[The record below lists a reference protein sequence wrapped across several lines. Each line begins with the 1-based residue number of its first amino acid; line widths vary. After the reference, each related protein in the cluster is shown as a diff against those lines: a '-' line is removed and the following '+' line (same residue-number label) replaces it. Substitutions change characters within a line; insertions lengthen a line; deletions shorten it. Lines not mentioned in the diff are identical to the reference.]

1 MEFQLYLLKFLL
13 FRPAYREKTDFL
25 KKPFTCYSPGS
36 VVEPVKIFELTN
48 QTYFFEKRNTKESKK
63 TWVGIV

>member
-1 MEFQLYLLKFLL
+1 M
-13 FRPAYREKTDFL
+13 PAYREKTDFL

-36 VVEPVKIFELTN
+36 AVEPVKIFELTN

-63 TWVGIV
+63 TWVDIV